1 MRNQHFLLDVM
12 QNVTVGRELFGTVL
26 RLPSLKHFYLRSL
39 LLHVASGDM
48 TCCYGKN
55 QVATQH
61 TNIILVSDWSVKLCV
76 PSCVVFLIH

>member
-12 QNVTVGRELFGTVL
+12 QHVTVGRELFGTVS

-55 QVATQH
+55 QVATPH
-61 TNIILVSDWSVKLCV
+61 TQTSYWSVIGQSNFAYPHV
-76 PSCVVFLIH
+76 WFS